1 MIAYDGFITGNL
13 VFDLGVLSWCIAQ
26 GIKVLLE
33 FFIKGKTSWDTVF
46 GTGGM
51 PSSHSAFVMAIAV
64 SIGVLYGGR
73 SPLFALAAAFALV
86 VMYDAFNV
94 RRAAGEHAKHINQM
108 WIEMREEL
116 QSVPAMDILKESLG
130 HTPLQVVVGALLGSG
145 VGALAVFFK

>member
-1 MIAYDGFITGNL
+1 MEYYEGFITGNL
-13 VFDLGVLSWCIAQ
+13 VFDLAAVAWCIAQ

-33 FFIKGKTSWDTVF
+33 VLIKGKSSWDTVF

-73 SPLFALAAAFALV
+73 SPLFALAAGFALV

-94 RRAAGEHAKHINQM
+94 RRAAGQHAKHINQM
-108 WIEMREEL
+108 WEELREEL
-116 QSVPAMDILKESLG
+116 QSVPTMEFLKESLG
-130 HTPLQVVVGALLGSG
+130 HTPLQVVVGAILGSC
-145 VGALAVFFK
+145 VGATAVFFK